1 MSAQEDIV
9 EALAASWVNGNHSH
23 VVETLGQMLPKQA
36 AYATASMLTS
46 FASVPPGLVAAL
58 KEAAIPE
65 EGHAKPCLDVAVLV
79 YENGALRFTLDS
91 NEVVNGIMPTQN
103 TPEDLQA
110 AFVHSVKRSL
120 DDIIADSVDEEQAA
134 EDSAVGAVL
143 AQLEDVPPARRSALL
158 RRLADG
164 IDEERAAYEAR
175 DPG

>member
-1 MSAQEDIV
+1 MSAQEDSV
-9 EALAASWVNGNHSH
+9 ERLAQQWISGNHAH

-58 KEAAIPE
+58 KEAATLDVP
-65 EGHAKPCLDVAVLV
+65 HVKPCLDVAVLV
-79 YENGALRFTLDS
+79 YEDGALRYWRTSSDLVNEGACDNDPDS
-91 NEVVNGIMPTQN
+91 
-103 TPEDLQA
+103 LRA

-164 IDEERAAYEAR
+164 IDADRAADEAR